1 MCSGVFRFRGGFV
14 ADRRQL
20 AEEIPIGLDII
31 LDQVVCV
38 GNEPELS
45 DCTRNDFG
53 NALGCRRH
61 EAAACLCIDG
71 MCSDN

>member
-1 MCSGVFRFRGGFV
+1 MANTRELV
-14 ADRRQL
+14 DP
-20 AEEIPIGLDII
+20 IPTGLDII

-45 DCTRNDFG
+45 ECPRNDFG
-53 NALGCRRH
+53 NALGCRRD

-71 MCSDN
+71 MCSAKYRDCSVLSGVIS